1 MEMLNE
7 RLQKGLNNVLKRY
20 EELEELTSSVEV
32 MSDFKLYNFYLKQ
45 MKDIEAV
52 ALKFRELKA
61 FENETD
67 NQANNERESI
77 IAQLKKMYLENS
89 NLEQDDITIEI
100 STKQDETFLKD
111 FVELVVEFLDKEN
124 CSVEN
129 NEKTNGSIVL
139 TVSGFG
145 IYNKLGKICGKIK
158 KIDRG
163 VETEIV
169 VAVLKKNN
177 DEIVIDENDLQIQ
190 TSKSSGAGGQH
201 INKTESA
208 VKVTHIPTGISAEC
222 QDERSQTKNKE
233 KAIARLYEKIA
244 QNNLK
249 KSQKNEEKQRKEI
262 KNKIF
267 ASTPAII
274 FDFDANKVFV
284 SETKKYYSLKYINDA
299 FGELLED
306 LRI

>member
-1 MEMLNE
+1 MP
-7 RLQKGLNNVLKRY
+7 RAPKIRG
-20 EELEELTSSVEV
+20 
-32 MSDFKLYNFYLKQ
+32 
-45 MKDIEAV
+45 
-52 ALKFRELKA
+52 
-61 FENETD
+61 
-67 NQANNERESI
+67 
-77 IAQLKKMYLENS
+77 
-89 NLEQDDITIEI
+89 
-100 STKQDETFLKD
+100 
-111 FVELVVEFLDKEN
+111 
-124 CSVEN
+124 
-129 NEKTNGSIVL
+129 G
-139 TVSGFG
+139 GFG
-145 IYNKLGKICGKIK
+145 IYNKLSKICGKIK

-244 QNNLK
+244 QSNLK
-249 KSQKNEEKQRKEI
+249 KAQKNEEKQRKEI

-284 SETKKYYSLKYINDA
+284 SETKKYYSLKYIKDA